1 MSNKDKKPRR
11 AKAIP
16 LPPITSDGLGS
27 EDARVLETAR
37 AETIAALSKK
47 HGITE
52 LVAACILDA
61 KLKEMHLAADTRNAQ
76 LDNVRSLLD
85 DCYPDEY

>member
-11 AKAIP
+11 AKAVP

-27 EDARVLETAR
+27 DDAKVLEAAR
-37 AETIAALSKK
+37 AEAIDQLSKK
-47 HGITE
+47 HDISKT
-52 LVAACILDA
+52 VAACILDA
-61 KLKEMHLAADTRNAQ
+61 KLKEMHEAADSKSSAM
-76 LDNVRSLLD
+76 DKVRSLLD